1 VWKNPILT
9 LGSVLICL
17 FRESF
22 TIHGLW
28 PSARTEQLYANFDLD
43 NIDNKVLLDDM
54 ENYWPPQ
61 SNDDKEAD
69 WLWSHE
75 YDKHGKDFSNIL
87 QVYLPHEYERAS
99 AEQFQETYFQTV
111 INYYKTFN
119 VRKLD
124 ISRASPKPQR
134 NDEGDLLVSK
144 DQLSSIIGVPSENF
158 IVSCSGKKGK
168 NYLTEIKICF
178 RVDENIDFSLENCLK
193 IKSNG

>member
-1 VWKNPILT
+1 
-9 LGSVLICL
+9 
-17 FRESF
+17 
-22 TIHGLW
+22 
-28 PSARTEQLYANFDLD
+28 
-43 NIDNKVLLDDM
+43 M

-193 IKSNG
+193 IKSNGQTPYSMNDSCPTSYGFKLIDFKADDAPSQDRVNNKRKE